1 MLARRGELKRL
12 RRGVQII
19 TEGDRGDTL
28 YIVLSGRLRAY
39 SVGEDDREITYAT
52 YGAGDYIGEM
62 GLDGGLRS
70 AHVETLEATLCAVVT
85 RPTLE
90 RHIQEDPRFAFEL
103 LAKVIRLAR
112 VATLS
117 LRQIALNDVYGRL
130 KALLE
135 SVAVARPDGT
145 RVADPAPS
153 HLEMSRSLGCSR
165 PMISRVMKDLERGG
179 YIEIGRRHV
188 VLRRPL
194 PAKW

>member
-1 MLARRGELKRL
+1 
-12 RRGVQII
+12 
-19 TEGDRGDTL
+19 
-28 YIVLSGRLRAY
+28 
-39 SVGEDDREITYAT
+39 
-52 YGAGDYIGEM
+52 
-62 GLDGGLRS
+62 
-70 AHVETLEATLCAVVT
+70 
-85 RPTLE
+85 
-90 RHIQEDPRFAFEL
+90 
-103 LAKVIRLAR
+103 

-135 SVAVARPDGT
+135 SLAVPQPDGT

-194 PAKW
+194 PSKW